1 MRFCTECG
9 TALSEQA
16 QFCKECGA
24 LVRPAAGEKKSQEA
38 LPEDRLSDEN
48 TATGLSIDRSTGF
61 STVSRSEEEIDP
73 QPQGGSSLTSAQ
85 GESAVAV
92 SIGTTAGLSHEAEV
106 AATSVRMSRK
116 RKVLIL
122 SGVLLLVALF
132 GSYKVGEYFTSE
144 ERLIERFEK
153 ALESKDHKAVAQLLT
168 SKNKDL
174 VIDEKSISGFMNY
187 LDQHPGEHEEI
198 VNTLKEQTAAAESA
212 EGAQLIDV
220 FGNLGLNSI
229 INLEKSGKVLFYD
242 NYILTIDGVYISVE
256 TNYAGTVLTVNGQ
269 QAAVANAP
277 DYKTKLGPY
286 VPGLY
291 QLEARFNNEFIDL
304 QEAKEVQLLY
314 PKESYSAYFGLDGEV
329 VRWDTRFS
337 EQADLN
343 GRLYINGK
351 KVEVNPFDHP
361 EFGPVT
367 MDGSMTLAVE
377 ADFPWGTMKS
387 AEVPIKDDYIDLDFT
402 MQESFQKTIK
412 DTIIEHAKENLDA
425 FASGDA
431 GKLTVSTDNYKTV
444 FQNVIDQF
452 KDSGYAY
459 KANYVGTVFD
469 IGSFDLDIQGGKWY
483 LTLIMKPLIEAATY
497 VEGASPFLEM
507 QEAYSETGLTYDE
520 NQGIWKVD
528 FIANTW
534 GFKTE
539 DLQEY
544 KEDKS
549 VTYES
554 TWNKTAEEDPPAESV
569 IKVTDGKL

>member
-9 TALSEQA
+9 TSLSEQA

-24 LVRPAAGEKKSQEA
+24 SVRPADGEKKSQEA
-38 LPEDRLSDEN
+38 LPED
-48 TATGLSIDRSTGF
+48 
-61 STVSRSEEEIDP
+61 EIDP
-73 QPQGGSSLTSAQ
+73 QRQGCSSLAEAQ
-85 GESAVAV
+85 SESAVAV
-92 SIGTTAGLSHEAEV
+92 SIGTTASLSREAEV
-106 AATSVRMSRK
+106 VAASVRMSRK
-116 RKVLIL
+116 QKIFIL
-122 SGVLLLVALF
+122 SGIFLLAALF
-132 GSYKVGEYFTSE
+132 GGYKVGEYFTSE
-144 ERLIERFEK
+144 ERLIGRFEK

-187 LDQHPGEHEEI
+187 LGQHPGEQEEI
-198 VNTLKEQTAAAESA
+198 INTLKEQTAAAEAKSA
-212 EGAQLIDV
+212 EEAQLIDV

-229 INLEKSGKVLFYD
+229 VNLEKSGKVLFYD
-242 NYILTIDGVYISVE
+242 NYTLTIDGVYISVE
-256 TNYAGTVLTVNGQ
+256 TNYAGTVFTVNGQ
-269 QAAVANAP
+269 QAAVANTP

-337 EQADLN
+337 EQADLK
-343 GRLYINGK
+343 GRLYVNGK
-351 KVEVNPFDHP
+351 KVEVNPFDNP

-412 DTIIEHAKENLDA
+412 DTIIKHAKENLDA

-431 GKLTVSTDNYKTV
+431 GKLTVSTDNYKAV

-469 IGSFDLDIQGGKWY
+469 IGSFDLDLRGGKWY
-483 LTLIMKPLIEAATY
+483 LTLITKPLIEAATY

-507 QEAYSETGLTYDE
+507 QEAYSETGLLYDE
-520 NQGIWKVD
+520 NQGNWRVD

-544 KEDKS
+544 KENKS

-554 TWNKTAEEDPPAESV
+554 TWNETAKEDSPAESV

>member
-9 TALSEQA
+9 TSLSEQA

-24 LVRPAAGEKKSQEA
+24 SARPADGEKKSQEA
-38 LPEDRLSDEN
+38 LPED
-48 TATGLSIDRSTGF
+48 
-61 STVSRSEEEIDP
+61 EIDP
-73 QPQGGSSLTSAQ
+73 QRQGCSSLAEAQ
-85 GESAVAV
+85 SESAVAV
-92 SIGTTAGLSHEAEV
+92 SIGTTASLSREAEV
-106 AATSVRMSRK
+106 VAASVRMSRK
-116 RKVLIL
+116 QKIFIL
-122 SGVLLLVALF
+122 SGIFLLAALF
-132 GSYKVGEYFTSE
+132 GGYKVGEYFTSE
-144 ERLIERFEK
+144 KRLIGRFEK

-187 LDQHPGEHEEI
+187 LGQHPGEQEEI
-198 VNTLKEQTAAAESA
+198 INTLKEQTAAAEAKSA
-212 EGAQLIDV
+212 EEAQLIDI

-229 INLEKSGKVLFYD
+229 VNLEKSGKVLFYD
-242 NYILTIDGVYISVE
+242 NYTLTIDGVYISVE
-256 TNYAGTVLTVNGQ
+256 TNYAGTVFTVNGQ
-269 QAAVANAP
+269 QAAVANTP

-337 EQADLN
+337 EQADLK
-343 GRLYINGK
+343 GRLYVNGK
-351 KVEVNPFDHP
+351 KVEVNPFDNP

-412 DTIIEHAKENLDA
+412 DTIIKHAKENLDA

-431 GKLTVSTDNYKTV
+431 GKLTVSTDNYKAV

-469 IGSFDLDIQGGKWY
+469 IGSFDLDLRGGKWY
-483 LTLIMKPLIEAATY
+483 LTLITKPLIEAATY

-507 QEAYSETGLTYDE
+507 QEAYSETGLLYDE
-520 NQGIWKVD
+520 NQGIWRVD

-554 TWNKTAEEDPPAESV
+554 TWNETAKEDSPAESV

>member
-9 TALSEQA
+9 TSLSEQA

-24 LVRPAAGEKKSQEA
+24 SVRPADGEKKSQEA
-38 LPEDRLSDEN
+38 LPED
-48 TATGLSIDRSTGF
+48 
-61 STVSRSEEEIDP
+61 EIDP
-73 QPQGGSSLTSAQ
+73 QRQGCSSLAGAQ
-85 GESAVAV
+85 SESAVAV
-92 SIGTTAGLSHEAEV
+92 SIGTTAGLSREAEV
-106 AATSVRMSRK
+106 VAASVRMSRK
-116 RKVLIL
+116 QKIFIL
-122 SGVLLLVALF
+122 SGVLLLAALF
-132 GSYKVGEYFTSE
+132 GGYKVGEYFTSE
-144 ERLIERFEK
+144 ERLIGRFEK

-187 LDQHPGEHEEI
+187 LGQHPGEQEEI
-198 VNTLKEQTAAAESA
+198 INTLKEQTAAAEAKSA
-212 EGAQLIDV
+212 EEAQLIDV

-229 INLEKSGKVLFYD
+229 VNLEKSGKVLFYD
-242 NYILTIDGVYISVE
+242 NYTLTIDGVYISVE
-256 TNYAGTVLTVNGQ
+256 TNYAGTVFTVNGQ
-269 QAAVANAP
+269 QAAVANTP

-337 EQADLN
+337 EQADLK
-343 GRLYINGK
+343 GRLYVNGK
-351 KVEVNPFDHP
+351 KVEVNPFDNP

-412 DTIIEHAKENLDA
+412 DTIIKHAKENLDA

-431 GKLTVSTDNYKTV
+431 GKLTVSTDNYKAV

-469 IGSFDLDIQGGKWY
+469 IGSFDLDLRGGKWY
-483 LTLIMKPLIEAATY
+483 LTLITKPLIEAATY

-507 QEAYSETGLTYDE
+507 QEAYSETGLLYDE
-520 NQGIWKVD
+520 NQGNWRVD

-554 TWNKTAEEDPPAESV
+554 TWNETAKEDSPAESV